1 MCVARYENSGKT
13 GYRDLITSAADAY
26 LDSEPPE
33 DADAWPMTYGHAI
46 SLELAA
52 WRSTAQPR
60 WREGYSKCK
69 RETEHEA
76 SRGRYRGDHDRFP
89 DDAEVNPLQRASVIV
104 EGELDQSL
112 TFGAPSTE
120 TVDPDDGERD
130 GEEQDEPE
138 ARRGH

>member
-1 MCVARYENSGKT
+1 PQPFEPEIEEAFFAQ
-13 GYRDLITSAADAY
+13 YRDPGIGADQEV
-26 LDSEPPE
+26 SPE
-33 DADAWPMTYGHAI
+33 RQDDQQQQHI
-46 SLELAA
+46 L
-52 WRSTAQPR
+52 QPR

-89 DDAEVNPLQRASVIV
+89 DDAEVNPLQRASVVV

-112 TFGAPSTE
+112 TFGSPSTE
-120 TVDPDDGERD
+120 AVDPDDGERD
-130 GEEQDEPE
+130 GEEQDQPE